1 MAQRITVW
9 AVSLQNGKVFDT
21 LVNGKFIIDATF
33 PLLQFIIQQGNSSL
47 SISQCYHEEML
58 HAIQDTNDCLEF
70 SLTR

>member
-47 SISQCYHEEML
+47 SISQCYEEML